1 MVGAHFSLGGSINSN
16 RHKRKM
22 QHQVETRALGV
33 CVNSVQRGPGTAE
46 VQIRDLSELT
56 AEQGEEQDLVGRTVR
71 T

>member
-1 MVGAHFSLGGSINSN
+1 
-16 RHKRKM
+16 M